1 MHSKWYTHSLKPLLF
16 LFIQP
21 RKDRQLCLYKDV
33 EWNWNDK
40 YQVTCVLL
48 PRSAF
53 SEIKTRANERGG
65 QFKKPLYYR
74 KKLNRRVRSCALVC
88 VCVCAPIFG
97 CLLCRG
103 HRRRNAAQY
112 FQSITFFSS
121 CSRLSFS
128 NKKKEIWSPPRI
140 IIILFLSLSRKRKNP
155 NVWKW
160 PVWPG
165 RSSSREKK
173 DTTHLCTVGWE
184 NQRLSREEEESFCI
198 IYHKKK
204 CFPSL

>member
-1 MHSKWYTHSLKPLLF
+1 MFNAFKMIHTHSLKPLLF

-40 YQVTCVLL
+40 YQVTSVCVYYY
-48 PRSAF
+48 PGRPF

-65 QFKKPLYYR
+65 QFKNPLYYR
-74 KKLNRRVRSCALVC
+74 KKLNRRVRS
-88 VCVCAPIFG
+88 CAPIFG

-103 HRRRNAAQY
+103 HRRRNAALY

-121 CSRLSFS
+121 CSRLPFS

-140 IIILFLSLSRKRKNP
+140 IIILFLFFLSVGKERIPMFENDLFDLVEAAAAVRRKTRP
-155 NVWKW
+155 ICV
-160 PVWPG
+160 
-165 RSSSREKK
+165 RSVERIR
-173 DTTHLCTVGWE
+173 G
-184 NQRLSREEEESFCI
+184 
-198 IYHKKK
+198 
-204 CFPSL
+204 

>member
-21 RKDRQLCLYKDV
+21 RKDRQLCVCTRTLNGIGTTNIKWRVY
-33 EWNWNDK
+33 
-40 YQVTCVLL
+40 YY
-48 PRSAF
+48 PGRPF

-121 CSRLSFS
+121 CSRLPFS

-140 IIILFLSLSRKRKNP
+140 IIILFLSFSQ
-155 NVWKW
+155 
-160 PVWPG
+160 
-165 RSSSREKK
+165 SEKK
-173 DTTHLCTVGWE
+173 
-184 NQRLSREEEESFCI
+184 ESQCL
-198 IYHKKK
+198 KMT
-204 CFPSL
+204 CLTW

>member
-1 MHSKWYTHSLKPLLF
+1 MHSKWYTQPETSPVSLYSNEKGSS
-16 LFIQP
+16 IV
-21 RKDRQLCLYKDV
+21 CLYKDV

-48 PRSAF
+48 PRSALF
-53 SEIKTRANERGG
+53 RNQNTCKRTGRPIQNKTLVLSEKIE
-65 QFKKPLYYR
+65 PPSE
-74 KKLNRRVRSCALVC
+74 KLCSR

-121 CSRLSFS
+121 CSRLPFS

-140 IIILFLSLSRKRKNP
+140 IIILFLSFSQ
-155 NVWKW
+155 
-160 PVWPG
+160 
-165 RSSSREKK
+165 SEKK
-173 DTTHLCTVGWE
+173 
-184 NQRLSREEEESFCI
+184 ESQCL
-198 IYHKKK
+198 KMT
-204 CFPSL
+204 CLTW